1 MKPRVAA
8 AAAAAAATARRR
20 SVSQWCGECLLYPD
34 SVVISPGCDVRG
46 ILNGATTAA
55 GGCVVQSVSAKT
67 GGREGASGQERATC
81 EQVSRELCCLQ
92 AYTVQ
97 VGVPGESKHR
107 AGWRKQRQRRWGAVQ
122 EVKDGGR

>member
-1 MKPRVAA
+1 MV
-8 AAAAAAATARRR
+8 
-20 SVSQWCGECLLYPD
+20 ECLLFAD
-34 SVVISPGCDVRG
+34 SVVAGCDFRG

-97 VGVPGESKHR
+97 VGVSGESKHG
-107 AGWRKQRQRRWGAVQ
+107 AGCIQRRWGAVQ
-122 EVKDGGR
+122 KVKDGGR